1 MGAIELESDNPAVAE
16 RIAAIREGYIWAE
29 LGDDDHV
36 DSGRIDIW
44 FPSGANRHGAL
55 SDPLK
60 EAGGLKVSNGGGT
73 LPLNLTNCRVLRE
86 LYGDDLD
93 ISEGLNTWALDEI
106 ERLGAIENF
115 ASASS
120 DAELDPRVAQELP
133 ALARMVHAYQR
144 AGIAFLTHTRRALL
158 ADQPGLGKASP
169 VSEPILTPSGWVKMG
184 DIRVGDRVVGAD
196 GCPTE
201 VLGVFPQGPREV
213 VKVTFSDG
221 TVVRCDWDHLW
232 QVRTKDHRNAGLP
245 GWTRSA
251 RELKEMGLYIEN
263 GTRKRFDIPMVAPV
277 QFDSEPYPLD
287 AYTVGVL
294 IGDGS
299 TSQRHGV
306 WITTDHEII
315 QGMSLPKPASLTR
328 DEGIYGDYFLPGL
341 SRILRDLGLSEKK
354 AEQKSIPEP
363 LLRGSAEDRI
373 SLLQGLLDTDG
384 TTVLSRGNS
393 TGTTIEYGTVSRQLS
408 EDVTELVQSL
418 GGVVSV
424 REKWPTYTHKEEK
437 RVGQLYYRM
446 VLSLPSGIV
455 PFRLQRKLDRW
466 TPRSK
471 YEPSRSIV
479 SIEGTG
485 EYEQAQCI
493 RVAAADSLYITTG
506 YVVTHNTLQTVG
518 AMSNAGIVGDILV
531 AAPSAAVA
539 TTWPDELAMW
549 APNDECITVMGTGPK
564 RHKIL
569 DALGDAPTDRR
580 RWIIVNLE
588 MLRCEWVKPT
598 RVRRPHKRTGVMGW
612 FEEPGWWD
620 QKYPEL
626 FGHNWAA
633 FIIDESHR
641 CLICH
646 SATPQS
652 QTQVRAGAGM
662 IPMADN
668 GLKIALS
675 GTPMRGKPENLWG
688 TLNWLYPDK
697 YHAYW
702 TWAQQWFHVLGD
714 VRSQGK
720 GAGNVEI
727 AGLDESKAK
736 LFYEDIAPIMLRR
749 TKKEVRSEL
758 PDKLY
763 AGTPLAYP
771 DGTFDEHNPIGHW
784 LQMSPKQAKAYHEIA
799 EQAETILESGV
810 LTANGVLAE
819 LTRLKQFAICYGDVE
834 EYIDSKGNEAYRFL
848 PKLPSTKF
856 DWLVEFLDSLGIN
869 RHSSMEP
876 DEDEEERKVVVASQF
891 TGILDMYERELKKLG
906 IECLKITG
914 KVSQAQ
920 RKANKDRW
928 QERGGPRV
936 FLLNTQAG
944 GVSLTLDAADD
955 LVFLDE
961 TWIPDDQEQVE
972 DRIHRV
978 SRLHQVT
985 IHYLRTLETV
995 EENIALTAG
1004 SRERLTKLL
1013 IDGQRGIT
1021 FAKALLTPIR
1031 REKAA

>member
-1 MGAIELESDNPAVAE
+1 MGAIELQSDEPAVAE
-16 RIAAIREGYIWAE
+16 RIAAIHEGYIWAE

-36 DSGRIDIW
+36 GSGRIDIW
-44 FPSGANRHGAL
+44 FPSGSNRHGVL

-93 ISEGLNTWALDEI
+93 ISEGLNNWALDEI

-120 DAELDPRVAQELP
+120 DAVLAENVAGELP
-133 ALARMVHAYQR
+133 ALHRMVHAYQR
-144 AGIAFLTHTRRALL
+144 AGIAFLTHTQRALL
-158 ADQPGLGKASP
+158 ADQPGLGK
-169 VSEPILTPSGWVKMG
+169 
-184 DIRVGDRVVGAD
+184 
-196 GCPTE
+196 
-201 VLGVFPQGPREV
+201 
-213 VKVTFSDG
+213 
-221 TVVRCDWDHLW
+221 
-232 QVRTKDHRNAGLP
+232 
-245 GWTRSA
+245 
-251 RELKEMGLYIEN
+251 
-263 GTRKRFDIPMVAPV
+263 
-277 QFDSEPYPLD
+277 
-287 AYTVGVL
+287 
-294 IGDGS
+294 
-299 TSQRHGV
+299 
-306 WITTDHEII
+306 
-315 QGMSLPKPASLTR
+315 
-328 DEGIYGDYFLPGL
+328 
-341 SRILRDLGLSEKK
+341 
-354 AEQKSIPEP
+354 
-363 LLRGSAEDRI
+363 
-373 SLLQGLLDTDG
+373 
-384 TTVLSRGNS
+384 
-393 TGTTIEYGTVSRQLS
+393 
-408 EDVTELVQSL
+408 
-418 GGVVSV
+418 
-424 REKWPTYTHKEEK
+424 
-437 RVGQLYYRM
+437 
-446 VLSLPSGIV
+446 
-455 PFRLQRKLDRW
+455 
-466 TPRSK
+466 
-471 YEPSRSIV
+471 
-479 SIEGTG
+479 
-485 EYEQAQCI
+485 
-493 RVAAADSLYITTG
+493 
-506 YVVTHNTLQTVG
+506 TLQTIG
-518 AMSNAGIVGDILV
+518 AMSNAGLTGDILI

-549 APNDECITVMGTGPK
+549 APNDECVTVMGTGPK

-569 DALGDAPTDRR
+569 DALGDSPTDHR
-580 RWIIVNLE
+580 RWVVVNLE
-588 MLRCEWVKPT
+588 MLRSEWVKPR
-598 RVRRPHKRTGVMGW
+598 RVHRAHKVTGKMGW
-612 FEEPGWWD
+612 FEEKGWWD
-620 QKYPEL
+620 HKYPEL
-626 FGHNWAA
+626 HQREWAA
-633 FIIDESHR
+633 FVIDESHR

-662 IPMADN
+662 IPMVEN

-720 GAGNVEI
+720 GSGNVEI
-727 AGLDESKAK
+727 AGLDETKAK

-799 EQAETILESGV
+799 EQAETILDSGV

-891 TGILDMYERELKKLG
+891 TGILDMYEHELNKLG

-985 IHYLRTLETV
+985 IHYMRTLETV

-1013 IDGQRGIT
+1013 IDGQRGVT
-1021 FAKALLTPIR
+1021 FAKALLTPIK

>member
-1 MGAIELESDNPAVAE
+1 MGAIELESDSPAVAE

-44 FPSGANRHGAL
+44 FPSGANRHGVL
-55 SDPLK
+55 SEPLK
-60 EAGGLKVSNGGGT
+60 EAGGLKVSNGGGS
-73 LPLNLTNCRVLRE
+73 LPLSLTNCRVLRE

-133 ALARMVHAYQR
+133 VLARMVHAYQR

-158 ADQPGLGKASP
+158 ADQPGLGK
-169 VSEPILTPSGWVKMG
+169 TN
-184 DIRVGDRVVGAD
+184 
-196 GCPTE
+196 
-201 VLGVFPQGPREV
+201 Q
-213 VKVTFSDG
+213 
-221 TVVRCDWDHLW
+221 
-232 QVRTKDHRNAGLP
+232 
-245 GWTRSA
+245 
-251 RELKEMGLYIEN
+251 
-263 GTRKRFDIPMVAPV
+263 
-277 QFDSEPYPLD
+277 
-287 AYTVGVL
+287 
-294 IGDGS
+294 
-299 TSQRHGV
+299 
-306 WITTDHEII
+306 
-315 QGMSLPKPASLTR
+315 
-328 DEGIYGDYFLPGL
+328 
-341 SRILRDLGLSEKK
+341 
-354 AEQKSIPEP
+354 
-363 LLRGSAEDRI
+363 
-373 SLLQGLLDTDG
+373 
-384 TTVLSRGNS
+384 
-393 TGTTIEYGTVSRQLS
+393 TI
-408 EDVTELVQSL
+408 
-418 GGVVSV
+418 
-424 REKWPTYTHKEEK
+424 
-437 RVGQLYYRM
+437 
-446 VLSLPSGIV
+446 
-455 PFRLQRKLDRW
+455 
-466 TPRSK
+466 
-471 YEPSRSIV
+471 
-479 SIEGTG
+479 
-485 EYEQAQCI
+485 
-493 RVAAADSLYITTG
+493 
-506 YVVTHNTLQTVG
+506 G

-539 TTWPDELAMW
+539 TTWPDELAKW
-549 APNDECITVMGTGPK
+549 APNDECITVMGTSPK
-564 RHKIL
+564 RHKIF
-569 DALGDAPTDRR
+569 AEHGIGDGTIVPTKPKDGTNHR
-580 RWIIVNLE
+580 RWVIVNLE

-633 FIIDESHR
+633 FVIDESHR

-662 IPMADN
+662 IPMAEN

-869 RHSSMEP
+869 KHSSMEP
-876 DEDEEERKVVVASQF
+876 DEEEDVRKVVVASQF
-891 TGILDMYERELKKLG
+891 TGILDMYERELAKLG
-906 IECLKITG
+906 IPCLKITG

-1004 SRERLTKLL
+1004 SRERLTKML
-1013 IDGQRGIT
+1013 IDGQRGVT